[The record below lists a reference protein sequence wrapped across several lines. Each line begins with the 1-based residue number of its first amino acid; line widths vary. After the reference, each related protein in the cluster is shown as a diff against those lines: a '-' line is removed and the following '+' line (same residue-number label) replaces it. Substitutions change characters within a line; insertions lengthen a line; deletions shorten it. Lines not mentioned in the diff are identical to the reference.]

1 MKYPKQNT
9 RDEHLV
15 SKINFY
21 LDSIYPIE
29 FIKVLT
35 CLNIS
40 SPVIVI
46 LYIILYKQ
54 VKKVIF

>member
-1 MKYPKQNT
+1 MQNT
-9 RDEHLV
+9 RGEYLV

-35 CLNIS
+35 CINIR

-46 LYIILYKQ
+46 LYILYKQ